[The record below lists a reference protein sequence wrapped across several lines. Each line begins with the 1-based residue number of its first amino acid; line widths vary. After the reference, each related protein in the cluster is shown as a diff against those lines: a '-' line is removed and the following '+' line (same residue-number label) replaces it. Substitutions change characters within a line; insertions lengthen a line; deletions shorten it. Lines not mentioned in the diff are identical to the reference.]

1 MDILERIVAH
11 KKIEVGGRKQL
22 VSTKQ
27 LERSQHFG
35 RPVYSL
41 KEFLLHPDKS
51 GIIAEF
57 KRYSPSK
64 KDINTHSTVQE
75 VTTAYAKA
83 GVSGISVLTD
93 QHFFKG
99 TSDDLIIARKY
110 NDVPLLRKEFIIDEY
125 QLVEAKAIGADVI
138 LLIAECLE
146 KKQLARLAKFAKSL
160 GLEVL
165 TEIHSTEQLPKLTED
180 IDIVGVNNRNLKTFK
195 VDLQHSKELFHKIPD
210 TYIRISESGISH
222 PDTIVDLKQ
231 HGFQGF
237 LIGENFMKTESPG
250 VACQEFISEIERRG
264 ADAQSV

>member
-264 ADAQSV
+264 AEAQSV